1 MNIDKPWIDYIAN
14 RTFGMELEF
23 ADGDK
28 QCISLPVGYKWT
40 DNKLTMMNNSDGS
53 AVTHHG
59 QFGGEINTR
68 PYHYCVEDLQ
78 ELKGF
83 IKTMK
88 DAGSYSC
95 GMKALTHICISKI
108 WI

>member
-53 AVTHHG
+53 GCHTPRSIWWRDKHSSIPLLCG
-59 QFGGEINTR
+59 RLTG
-68 PYHYCVEDLQ
+68 VERLHQ
-78 ELKGF
+78 NNERCRKLP
-83 IKTMK
+83 
-88 DAGSYSC
+88 
-95 GMKALTHICISKI
+95 HVE
-108 WI
+108 

>member
-1 MNIDKPWIDYIAN
+1 MQNTNIDKPWIDYIAN

-28 QCISLPVGYKWT
+28 EHIPLPSGYKWT

-68 PYHYCVEDLQ
+68 PYHYCIEDLQ
-78 ELKGF
+78 ELKNF
-83 IKTMK
+83 IQTMR
-88 DAGSYSC
+88 DAGSSS
-95 GMKALTHICISKI
+95 I
-108 WI
+108 

>member
-23 ADGDK
+23 ADGEK
-28 QCISLPVGYKWT
+28 QRIPLPSGYKWT

-68 PYHYCVEDLQ
+68 PYHYCMEDLQ
-78 ELKGF
+78 ELKDYRKITTISLKRKCF
-83 IKTMK
+83 T
-88 DAGSYSC
+88 YFSC
-95 GMKALTHICISKI
+95 IINRFLVF
-108 WI
+108 